1 MPRVRNKK
9 QRAESERMLVGC
21 FTIPS
26 ISCWLICFFSAALVE
41 PVSRRT
47 WGLRRGPRGLQGK
60 LSKTQSQ
67 AKSRSRRSVSWSS
80 AVLRLADTADQAN
93 IALAAYFRRIFA
105 TCYLVNVV
113 YRINPVFTTKR
124 GSRAWI
130 PDRSPMS
137 YPA

>member
-80 AVLRLADTADQAN
+80 AVLRCDSTEQGLRRHQQLTAPCSG
-93 IALAAYFRRIFA
+93 IVKGIGIFDP
-105 TCYLVNVV
+105 LL
-113 YRINPVFTTKR
+113 KR
-124 GSRAWI
+124 V
-130 PDRSPMS
+130 
-137 YPA
+137 